1 MVHPLSILLIPA
13 TAFIANRASTIYS
26 RLNIP
31 YPITLNRDVPTTLS
45 NHRTVTSII
54 NPSKLPALS
63 DTHEIVIP
71 WPRTPEGGTMPNEQ
85 VLARLCYGFFGGI
98 VLTPE
103 RTLLGFLRK
112 NLIGISALDAV
123 AVPQEIW
130 SRGDLPPEK
139 ALEVGS
145 KLYGTFQVVDQ
156 HIAPSPTAAADSK
169 ALFDEESF
177 VTFAYGYDEGLFKG
191 AHRFY
196 VSQAQPPASSST
208 QNREKKWVRLRM
220 SSTNVVT
227 SDSPYMQKAMDWSG
241 SFHLTYANLLF
252 RDAVAEVLSP
262 YEQ

>member
-26 RLNIP
+26 RLSIP
-31 YPITLNRDVPTTLS
+31 YPITLTRDVPTTLS

-54 NPSKLPALS
+54 NPNKLPALS
-63 DTHEIVIP
+63 DTHEI
-71 WPRTPEGGTMPNEQ
+71 

-130 SRGDLPPEK
+130 SRGNLPPEK

-156 HIAPSPTAAADSK
+156 HIAPLPTAAADSK

-177 VTFAYGYDEGLFKG
+177 ITFAYGYDEGLFKG

-208 QNREKKWVRLRM
+208 HDRAKGWARLRM

-227 SDSPYMQKAMDWSG
+227 SESPYMQKAMDWLG
-241 SFHLTYANLLF
+241 SFHLIYANLLF